1 MIVTTVAD
9 DADGT
14 AAAAATVVTSC
25 HYRTGLT
32 RLLLLLLGHTFKRG
46 RRLTFPK
53 HASFVDFRSY
63 FFVGYCTFGRNF
75 QLRLFTLTH
84 RTHTTQFGFRF
95 VSSV

>member
-53 HASFVDFRSY
+53 HASFVDFRTY
-63 FFVGYCTFGRNF
+63 FFVTMGIALLVGISNCYY
-75 QLRLFTLTH
+75 LH
-84 RTHTTQFGFRF
+84 
-95 VSSV
+95 